1 MRKKIA
7 FVFFLCCLSFQM
19 TSAQDLKEA
28 IRDHY
33 SAVKESIANL
43 SQIEAEGEKYPVNE
57 CYKVKVKQ
65 NLPGTGLHEEDVTL
79 YYGEVEG
86 RDEVYPAHWL
96 EYVSVSYNF
105 ADRKYYQEFLFDN
118 KGHITFIYALN
129 PEVEDGKEHEFRLY
143 FDKGK
148 LFDALVKSRKV
159 GGKDFSKEY
168 SGKTLPLKYHTL
180 YQQLADEITKYGRLF
195 EAIDGATHH

>member
-1 MRKKIA
+1 MRKKFA
-7 FVFFLCCLSFQM
+7 FVVMLCCLSVL
-19 TSAQDLKEA
+19 TADAQDLKEA

-33 SAVKESIANL
+33 AAVKKTMAESAQL
-43 SQIEAEGEKYPVNE
+43 EAEGMKYPVNE

-65 NLPGTGLHEEDVTL
+65 NLPGTGLHEEDVL
-79 YYGEVEG
+79 IYYNEVEG
-86 RDEVYPAHWL
+86 DDAVYPAHCI

-105 ADRKYYQEFLFDN
+105 SDRKYYQEFLFDN

-159 GGKDFSKEY
+159 GGKEFSKEY
-168 SGKTLPLKYHTL
+168 SGKMLPLKYHTF
-180 YQQLADEITKYGRLF
+180 YQQYADEIAKYGRLF